1 MVEIVNIVASGHVG
15 RELDLGALQ
24 TDPDAYEKVYQPEH
38 FPGLQL
44 RFEEG
49 STVLILYSTGSYSIM
64 GAKSEQEIGDIYI
77 ALSEA
82 VGNLGFD
89 ITDTGKRP
97 EVRNLICKA
106 DLKREVD
113 LSSLSIGLG
122 LENVEYEPEQS
133 PFLFY
138 WPEELDCLITIPTNG
153 AVSITGVETVE
164 DAEQAFAHV
173 QDRIEALFQQESV

>member
-15 RELDLGALQ
+15 RELDLVALQ
-24 TDPDAYEKVYQPEH
+24 SDLDAHERVYEPER

-49 STVLILYSTGSYSIM
+49 SAVLILYSSGSYSIM
-64 GAKSEQEIGDIYI
+64 GAKSEEELENIYI

-82 VGNLGFD
+82 VGDLGVD
-89 ITDTGKRP
+89 IIDTGKRP
-97 EVRNLICKA
+97 EVQNLICRA
-106 DLKREVD
+106 DIRREVD
-113 LSSLSIGLG
+113 LSALSVGLG

-138 WPEELDCLITIPTNG
+138 WPEELDCLITIPSNG
-153 AVSITGVETVE
+153 AVSITGIETMGE
-164 DAEQAFAHV
+164 AEQAFAHL
-173 QDRIEALFQQESV
+173 QNRIEELFQQE